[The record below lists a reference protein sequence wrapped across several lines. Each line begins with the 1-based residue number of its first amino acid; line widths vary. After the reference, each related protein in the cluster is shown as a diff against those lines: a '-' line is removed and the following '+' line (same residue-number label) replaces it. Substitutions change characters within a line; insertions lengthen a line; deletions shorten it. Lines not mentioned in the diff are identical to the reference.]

1 MMPAKMINKCFGR
14 KESRVGDSRILM
26 YKVFSNDLIE
36 CENSSGKY
44 CVCCPILAWKLSYND
59 MDDEIDGGRS
69 SNSNFPQG

>member
-1 MMPAKMINKCFGR
+1 
-14 KESRVGDSRILM
+14 M

-69 SNSNFPQG
+69 SNYNFPQGQ